1 MIRAS
6 KEGARGADEGMGD
19 SEKIRKKFGVGFDK
33 GKTCAILNL
42 TRLERGAELISIA
55 GGRKF
60 RKKSK
65 FDLTGRKSVLY

>member
-1 MIRAS
+1 MKAWGFP
-6 KEGARGADEGMGD
+6 K
-19 SEKIRKKFGVGFDK
+19 KIRKKFGFGFDRE
-33 GKTCAILNL
+33 KTCAILNL

-60 RKKSK
+60 RKKSN